1 MLLKIV
7 AAGTRMP
14 AWVDAGFNDF
24 ASRLRGDYRLELVEI
39 PLGRRT
45 ATSPRDAV
53 REEGERML
61 AAVGRKAEVVAL
73 QVAGRSLATADLAQ
87 WLERRALTTSE
98 LAFCI
103 GGPDGLAARLDER
116 AVLRWSLSKLTLPHA
131 LVRVIVAEALY
142 RAVTVI
148 RRHPYHRA

>member
-14 AWVDAGFNDF
+14 AWVDAGFGDF
-24 ASRLRGDYRLELVEI
+24 ASRLRGDYRLELVEV
-39 PLGRRT
+39 PLVRRS
-45 ATSPRDAV
+45 ATPPRAAV
-53 REEGERML
+53 REEGARML
-61 AAVGRKAEVVAL
+61 AAAGRKAEIVAL
-73 QVAGRSLATADLAQ
+73 QVEGRALTTADLAQ

-103 GGPDGLAARLDER
+103 GGPDGLASEIDRRAR
-116 AVLRWSLSKLTLPHA
+116 LRWSVSPLTLPHGLA
-131 LVRVIVAEALY
+131 RIVVVEALY

-148 RRHPYHRA
+148 KGHPYHRG

>member
-1 MLLKIV
+1 VLLKIV

-14 AWVDAGFNDF
+14 AWVDAGFDDF
-24 ASRLRGDYRLELVEI
+24 ASRLRGDYRLELVEV
-39 PLGRRT
+39 PLVRRS
-45 ATSPRDAV
+45 ATPPRAAV
-53 REEGERML
+53 REEGARML
-61 AAVGRKAEVVAL
+61 AAAGRKAEIVAL
-73 QVAGRSLATADLAQ
+73 QVEGRALTTADLAQ

-103 GGPDGLAARLDER
+103 GGPDGLDPALDER
-116 AVLRWSLSKLTLPHA
+116 AVLKWSLSKLTLPHA

>member
-1 MLLKIV
+1 VLLRII

-14 AWVDAGFNDF
+14 AWVDAGFDDF
-24 ASRLRGDYRLELVEI
+24 AARLRGDYRLELVEI

-45 ATSPRDAV
+45 ATSAKEAV

-61 AAVGRKAEVVAL
+61 AALGRKATVVAL
-73 QVAGRSLATADLAQ
+73 QVDGRELATGALAQ
-87 WLERRALTTSE
+87 WLERQALTTSE

-103 GGPDGLAARLDER
+103 GGPDGLDPAVDRR
-116 AVLRWSLSKLTLPHA
+116 ASLRWSLSKLTLPHA

-148 RRHPYHRA
+148 KRHPFHRG

>member
-1 MLLKIV
+1 VLLKII

-14 AWVDAGFNDF
+14 AWVDAGFGDF
-24 ASRLRGDYRLELVEI
+24 ASRLGGDYRLELVEV
-39 PLGRRT
+39 PLVRRS
-45 ATSPRDAV
+45 ATPPRAAV
-53 REEGERML
+53 REEGARML
-61 AAVGRKAEVVAL
+61 AAAGRQAEIVAL
-73 QVAGRSLATADLAQ
+73 QVEGRALTTADLAQ

-103 GGPDGLAARLDER
+103 GGPDGLDPALDER